1 MYTAHFVAPPHLS
14 WHAGHVVRAL
24 RERQQWTQVTL
35 GERAGTKRA
44 PISPQTI
51 LRLEHTGTASP
62 RVQAGVARALD
73 LTWAEI
79 LEAVPMALS
88 PAWGQIIASLRI
100 FEMNLRAELAPPAPA
115 PARNDRTPR
124 AGGPPRS

>member
-1 MYTAHFVAPPHLS
+1 
-14 WHAGHVVRAL
+14 
-24 RERQQWTQVTL
+24 
-35 GERAGTKRA
+35 
-44 PISPQTI
+44 
-51 LRLEHTGTASP
+51 
-62 RVQAGVARALD
+62 VARALD

-115 PARNDRTPR
+115 QKNDRAPR